1 VLDLTNV
8 KHLDSSGVG
17 ALFKLWVNAKK
28 AECEFKVSNLNERI
42 RGLLT
47 TTNLSGR
54 KGRPRTVRLLG
65 RTTPGYR
72 SGDSLTCLMRAT

>member
-1 VLDLTNV
+1 LHWENQFGYICADAEHGRESKRIVLDLTNA

-47 TTNLSGR
+47 TTNLS
-54 KGRPRTVRLLG
+54 KILG
-65 RTTPGYR
+65 G
-72 SGDSLTCLMRAT
+72 